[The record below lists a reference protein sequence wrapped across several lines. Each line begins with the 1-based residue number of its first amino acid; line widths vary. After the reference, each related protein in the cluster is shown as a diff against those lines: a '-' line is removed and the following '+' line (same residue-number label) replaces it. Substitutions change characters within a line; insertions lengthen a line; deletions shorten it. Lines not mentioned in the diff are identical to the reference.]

1 VKKLNTSNNVLQHN
15 IQETQ
20 HESDSDV
27 ANDSFVKPQDPPKLG
42 AVCDELKYANFD
54 AKQLDKVMK
63 YFNKLK

>member
-1 VKKLNTSNNVLQHN
+1 M
-15 IQETQ
+15 
-20 HESDSDV
+20 D
-27 ANDSFVKPQDPPKLG
+27 NDSFVKPSDPPKLG